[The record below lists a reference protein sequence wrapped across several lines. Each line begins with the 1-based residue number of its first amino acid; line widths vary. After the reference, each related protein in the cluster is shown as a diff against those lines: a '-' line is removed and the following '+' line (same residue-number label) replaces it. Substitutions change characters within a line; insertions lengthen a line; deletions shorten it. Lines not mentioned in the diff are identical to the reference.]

1 MLSISTGSAGKFARK
16 LLPDVVTMRFS
27 SRSTARLWSGT
38 TAKLGVRLAIGV
50 CLSLALGACSPFS
63 GYVSDN
69 WPHWA
74 GGEPTGLPPRPG
86 SPGYAE
92 YIAHGQAVQNPEAAG
107 GATQSPPAVETTQSV
122 TQAPNSTMQKTS
134 IFGGPGVAAPKPSV
148 PAPSSAEAAGD
159 DASVVHG
166 GLY

>member
-1 MLSISTGSAGKFARK
+1 MLSISTGSIGKFAWK
-16 LLPDVVTMRFS
+16 LLSDTATMRFS
-27 SRSTARLWSGT
+27 SRSTARLPSGMT
-38 TAKLGVRLAIGV
+38 TKQGVGATIALCLALG
-50 CLSLALGACSPFS
+50 LGACSPFS

-92 YIAHGQAVQNPEAAG
+92 YIAHGQPVQNPEAAG
-107 GATQSPPAVETTQSV
+107 GPAPSQPTVETTQTVSQ
-122 TQAPNSTMQKTS
+122 TPAGPAQKAS
-134 IFGGPGVAAPKPSV
+134 IFGGPQAAAPRPNVQSPP
-148 PAPSSAEAAGD
+148 PASGASD
-159 DASVVHG
+159 DASVVRG